1 MKWLTFC
8 LLTIFSAQTW
18 AVNAASE
25 VLNTGDEALN
35 AQLTKLNQQQQRK
48 IKHFAAAI
56 SREYMLPDYDI
67 ENMIINYKFTPADIF
82 LAVAIA
88 DLTGQPVNVVSRAFM
103 EHNKGWKFTLKQL
116 NILSSPKQ
124 LKQLHRDVASFIK

>member
-8 LLTIFSAQTW
+8 LLTIFSAPTW

-35 AQLTKLNQQQQRK
+35 VQLIKLNQQQQK
-48 IKHFAAAI
+48 NIKHFAANIA
-56 SREYMLPDYDI
+56 REYMLPAYDI
-67 ENMIINYKFTPADIF
+67 DNMIANYKFTPADIF
-82 LAVAIA
+82 LAAAIA

-103 EHNKGWKFTLKQL
+103 EHKKGWRFTLKQL

-124 LKQLHRDVASFIK
+124 LKQLHRDAGSFIK